1 MERYGGPDS
10 RTQHDLKRETA
21 LRHSLQNAFNALAI
35 AVLSGW
41 ILYIGRGI
49 IVPFVM
55 AAIVVYVILGLAR
68 FLDRLPWIGCRLPS
82 WLRHLVAIL
91 AIGAALASMVALI
104 VTNASAVAA
113 VIPRYQEQLLGF
125 IQTLAVRIGVQEEP
139 TWTTLR
145 DQVLAQI
152 EFRPLIQTAL
162 SSVSQIVGVAA
173 VVFIY
178 AGFLIAE
185 RTSIGTKLERVSMD
199 PETVADINAILA
211 EVNDRVGAYLAL
223 KTFVNIV
230 LGAISWAMMSV
241 VGVEFAA
248 FWAVLIGLLNY
259 IPYLGSF
266 LGVIFPVVLSALQFA
281 DIGSV
286 LLVLVVLTAAQ
297 MFVGS
302 VLEPYVMGNSLNLS
316 PTVILLGLAVWSA
329 LWGIPGAIL
338 SVPIMAS
345 LLIVMASFE
354 STRPFAVML
363 SRNGQVDEAIA
374 RNGAP
379 RLATGGTAARPDA
392 FSG

>member
-1 MERYGGPDS
+1 MERHGGIES
-10 RTQHDLKRETA
+10 RAQHELNRQA
-21 LRHSLQNAFNALAI
+21 GLQRSLQNAFNVVAL

-55 AAIVVYVILGLAR
+55 AAIVVYVILGLAH
-68 FLDRLPWIGCRLPS
+68 FLDRLPGIGRHLPS

-91 AIGAALASMVALI
+91 AIGAALASIIALI
-104 VTNASAVAA
+104 ITNASAVAA
-113 VIPRYQEQLLGF
+113 VIPRYQEQLLGL
-125 IQTLAVRIGVQEEP
+125 IQSWAVWIGVQEEP

-145 DQVLAQI
+145 DQVLAAI

-178 AGFLIAE
+178 SGFLIAE
-185 RTSIGTKLERVSMD
+185 RASFGTKLERVSKD
-199 PETVADINAILA
+199 PETVADINAIIA

-266 LGVIFPVVLSALQFA
+266 LGVIFPVVLSVLQFGDVGA
-281 DIGSV
+281 V
-286 LLVLVVLTAAQ
+286 LLVLVVLTLAQ

-302 VLEPYVMGNSLNLS
+302 ILEPYVMGNSLNLS
-316 PTVILLGLAVWSA
+316 PTVILLGLALWSA

-354 STRPFAVML
+354 STRPFAIML
-363 SRNGQVDEAIA
+363 SRNGQVGEAIA
-374 RNGAP
+374 RDKTSV
-379 RLATGGTAARPDA
+379 LARGNTITRPDA
-392 FSG
+392 LSG